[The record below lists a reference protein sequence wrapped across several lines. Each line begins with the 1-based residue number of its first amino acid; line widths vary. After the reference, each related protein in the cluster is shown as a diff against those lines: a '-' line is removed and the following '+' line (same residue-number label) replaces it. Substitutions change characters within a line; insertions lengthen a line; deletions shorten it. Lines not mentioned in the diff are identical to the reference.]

1 MRRDMANKILSISL
15 IIAVLAFFIAS
26 TIIFFVN
33 RGGIEYYSVN
43 YNSYN
48 NVANIYSFQEEIKI
62 QTGIDF
68 EDIFLKNG
76 GEIRTD
82 AKGNIIYFNLDCT
95 VEQTDK
101 VFGLQIQSSE
111 KSEYKLISEK
121 TNRLKGDKISVKEI
135 LETISYWNFNSDYL
149 DVEYKFMI
157 GGELIQNIQK
167 QSSTKQYIV
176 LENGIEELKFNLNG
190 LFSRITILCN
200 DSFQELYYQVK

>member
-1 MRRDMANKILSISL
+1 MRRDMANKIISISL
-15 IIAVLAFFIAS
+15 IVVVLALFIAS

-33 RGGIEYYSVN
+33 RGGVEYYSVS

-48 NVANIYSFQEEIKI
+48 NVANISTFQEEVKI
-62 QTGIDF
+62 QAGIDF
-68 EDIFLKNG
+68 EDMFIKNG

-95 VEQTDK
+95 VERTDK
-101 VFGLQIQSSE
+101 VFGLQIQSCE

-135 LETISYWNFNSDYL
+135 LEAISYWNFNSDNL

-157 GGELIQNIQK
+157 EGELIQNIQVS
-167 QSSTKQYIV
+167 SSTKQYIV
-176 LENGIEELKFNLNG
+176 LEKGIEELKFDLNG

-200 DSFQELYYQVK
+200 DSFQELYHQVK